1 MTANADDPVLRL
13 LSEAGLEDDPALTAL
28 LGELAATTAD
38 EPPTP
43 SRDVVRLMS
52 GRRPARSS
60 WFASRGTRT
69 TTIVLLAAALAGG
82 TSAAAA
88 ASPAFHTVV
97 GDAFS
102 SLAKL
107 VGPPAHPKPA
117 SQDHGRE
124 PPKTGG
130 GHQGPA
136 TGSGTAEAGDAPGG
150 PVSPPSSTQKDAGE
164 QKASSPEAANGEA
177 AQTGRPA
184 PGGEGST
191 TGESGTSSNRSTG
204 EGGDQGES
212 GASSTQK
219 KAPARF
225 QPAPSPGPSA
235 DSPPVTQDGSSGS
248 GGQGTGR

>member
-1 MTANADDPVLRL
+1 MVRQPRYADDHDRAPGRGAGRRDVRRRCGESRVPHGRRRRL
-13 LSEAGLEDDPALTAL
+13 LEPGEA
-28 LGELAATTAD
+28 
-38 EPPTP
+38 
-43 SRDVVRLMS
+43 
-52 GRRPARSS
+52 RRA
-60 WFASRGTRT
+60 
-69 TTIVLLAAALAGG
+69 
-82 TSAAAA
+82 
-88 ASPAFHTVV
+88 
-97 GDAFS
+97 
-102 SLAKL
+102 
-107 VGPPAHPKPA
+107 PAHPKPA